1 MQSGAYEWYFR
12 LFGGLEAQSGSL
24 VVTRFRTVKTALLLG
39 YLIAHPPHRFGRE
52 HLADLLWP
60 DSAPEQGRAS
70 LSVCLN
76 SLRNALQTPHQPSP
90 LLLTDRTQV
99 GLNTEYF
106 TSDVQEFEQLI
117 QLAQHTHD
125 TGQQRHALE
134 QAVQLYQG
142 EFLRGYYTEWV
153 TEKSL
158 VYQNDCLKALEQL
171 VMLDREEPS
180 RVVHWLHKQ
189 IELDPFNPE
198 PLVQLVQLNETQGH
212 SKPALKALES
222 WCERWAR
229 EIGGNL
235 PRSVQTLMARMP
247 QVVAIDSHTH
257 LTVSSFEASR
267 PDKPV
272 SSPLDDRPPIP
283 AIRPLPRPALP
294 CFGREREIQQ
304 VVALLRDSP
313 CVTLVGLGGIGKTRL
328 ALEIAHHLEDEGGH
342 PIVCWVNLLTISHA
356 EEIPNAIT
364 DALGLPRTLKPV
376 QQLAHY
382 LQQHPD
388 TLFILDNLEHLMP
401 EAQQVMAHLFE
412 EAPQWHGLLTS
423 RIPLSVPQEQR
434 YELQPLALNCSF
446 DSPAL
451 QMFEAYARRV
461 RPDFRLTENN
471 LETLYQ
477 LCSVL
482 EGIPLALELASARLT
497 VLTPRQMLEQMNRRL
512 DWLRSRRH
520 VLQARHQSFRAVL
533 DTTMNL
539 LSEEARNGF
548 ARLAVFPKVWTVEQV
563 QQVCFPDTPTATVQ
577 DWLEEWLEAGLVRH
591 CQTSEEVLRYTLL
604 EVVRE
609 YAEEHLEPDLHAQL
623 RRAHRDWVLATVQKR
638 HSEAYSQNLLAW
650 LTYWDEERLN
660 LWQAIET
667 SFTLQETSLAVQL
680 LWTNLRYFLLRPWLN
695 QALAWLERT
704 KAEPMELDTQIRAGV
719 LHCNYLFYLERFQEC
734 HRVAQRL
741 AELCPH
747 THPLHGWAL
756 YWPMHSA
763 YMVHDR
769 TLLEQHHN
777 EAEKA
782 WQNSQEPSL
791 FLAWSRLFYY
801 LTSRQGTSEWIQQAL
816 ERAHQSGDPLL
827 IRDALDWQLEYLT
840 TQGEYERA
848 LQLLDTLVQ
857 NPLTKDD
864 LYWYGAMLIAQAYC
878 AFHLGDLDTAEAYL
892 QERLELD
899 PIVGYLPEATLI
911 FKVNLLRLRGRY
923 DEAMQLAEQ
932 LLTSQAV
939 RESLHLTASTLEA
952 LTRVALDLGKGS
964 LAESSIRRAMALRLQ
979 EADEFRIHSVGVL
992 LSAVLVRTNP
1002 EEALREIQSHCD
1014 YWQANRSIPQ
1024 RANALLTLA
1033 EVFLQLGQTEPAEE
1047 HLSEATALNQ
1057 QMARKIPLI
1066 ACQEML
1072 ARIRYRQGNREEADA
1087 LLIEAE
1093 RQRVE
1098 LGTPRPP
1105 AWQL

>member
-1 MQSGAYEWYFR
+1 MQSDSYEWYFR

-171 VMLDREEPS
+171 VMLDRDEPS
-180 RVVHWLHKQ
+180 RVVHWLYKQ

-198 PLVQLVQLNETQGH
+198 PLVQLVQFYEAQGH
-212 SKPALKALES
+212 PLLSLKVLQA
-222 WCERWAR
+222 WHERWER
-229 EIGGNL
+229 EMGGNL
-235 PRSVQTLMARMP
+235 PRSVQTLMARLPDGIEIHASTQP
-247 QVVAIDSHTH
+247 QLPESEG
-257 LTVSSFEASR
+257 LR
-267 PDKPV
+267 PDKPASALLEEV
-272 SSPLDDRPPIP
+272 PLAPKP
-283 AIRPLPRPALP
+283 RPLPRPALP
-294 CFGREREIQQ
+294 CFGREHEILQ

-328 ALEIAHHLEDEGGH
+328 ALEIACHFEREGH
-342 PIVCWVNLLTISHA
+342 TIVCWVNLLTISHA

-364 DALGLPRTLKPV
+364 DALGLPRSLKPV

-423 RIPLSVPQEQR
+423 RIPLNIPQEQR
-434 YELQPLALNCSF
+434 YALEPLALNRSF

-451 QMFEAYARRV
+451 QMFEVYARRV

-477 LCSVL
+477 LCSAL

-497 VLTPRQMLEQMNRRL
+497 VMTPRQMLEQMNHRL

-520 VLQARHQSFRAVL
+520 VLQARHQSLRAVL
-533 DTTMNL
+533 DTTMTL

-548 ARLAVFPKVWTVEQV
+548 PRLAVFPKAWTLEQV
-563 QQVCFPDTPTATVQ
+563 QQVCFPDTPTTTVQ
-577 DWLEEWLEAGLVRH
+577 DWLEEWLEAGLVHH
-591 CQTSEEVLRYTLL
+591 CPPSEAVLCYTLL

-609 YAEEHLEPDLHAQL
+609 YAEEHLEPTLHAQL
-623 RRAHRDWVLATVQKR
+623 RRAHRDWVLATAQKR

-667 SFTLQETSLAVQL
+667 SFALQEPSLAVQL
-680 LWTNLRYFLLRPWLN
+680 LWTNQRYFLLRPWLN
-695 QALAWLERT
+695 QALAWLAR
-704 KAEPMELDTQIRAGV
+704 ALSEPLEGDAQLQAGT
-719 LHCNYLFYLERFQEC
+719 LRCHYLFRLEQFHEC
-734 HRVAQRL
+734 HQQAHHL
-741 AELCPH
+741 WKLCPRE
-747 THPLHGWAL
+747 HPLYGWAL
-756 YWPMHSA
+756 YWLMHSA
-763 YMVHDR
+763 YTDDSDTCTDEPHRCRR
-769 TLLEQHHN
+769 T
-777 EAEKA
+777 
-782 WQNSQEPSL
+782 
-791 FLAWSRLFYY
+791 
-801 LTSRQGTSEWIQQAL
+801 
-816 ERAHQSGDPLL
+816 
-827 IRDALDWQLEYLT
+827 IR
-840 TQGEYERA
+840 
-848 LQLLDTLVQ
+848 
-857 NPLTKDD
+857 
-864 LYWYGAMLIAQAYC
+864 
-878 AFHLGDLDTAEAYL
+878 
-892 QERLELD
+892 
-899 PIVGYLPEATLI
+899 
-911 FKVNLLRLRGRY
+911 
-923 DEAMQLAEQ
+923 
-932 LLTSQAV
+932 
-939 RESLHLTASTLEA
+939 
-952 LTRVALDLGKGS
+952 
-964 LAESSIRRAMALRLQ
+964 
-979 EADEFRIHSVGVL
+979 
-992 LSAVLVRTNP
+992 
-1002 EEALREIQSHCD
+1002 
-1014 YWQANRSIPQ
+1014 
-1024 RANALLTLA
+1024 
-1033 EVFLQLGQTEPAEE
+1033 
-1047 HLSEATALNQ
+1047 
-1057 QMARKIPLI
+1057 
-1066 ACQEML
+1066 
-1072 ARIRYRQGNREEADA
+1072 
-1087 LLIEAE
+1087 
-1093 RQRVE
+1093 
-1098 LGTPRPP
+1098 
-1105 AWQL
+1105 